1 MIYVPTFKRYVGAL
15 APVRFTFIEDQERS
29 ICAVDGDV
37 PMGGRRV
44 IKSTIVKRTIV
55 IAGHKTSVS
64 LEDEFWNA
72 LKVIAGERDMRAWE
86 LVTSINSNRRTTIC
100 HWRFAFS
107 YSTTIKARS
116 ATRLGARHRM
126 ETTALWRVAKHS
138 AREGFE
144 TYPPQPS
151 TPRPGVVH
159 F

>member
-86 LVTSINSNRRTTIC
+86 LVTSINSNRRHDNPQTAVLANGPCI
-100 HWRFAFS
+100 WRPL
-107 YSTTIKARS
+107 
-116 ATRLGARHRM
+116 LGSRCR
-126 ETTALWRVAKHS
+126 K
-138 AREGFE
+138 
-144 TYPPQPS
+144 
-151 TPRPGVVH
+151 
-159 F
+159 

>member
-1 MIYVPTFKRYVGAL
+1 LSGQIGGCVQRKRQQEGEKAPVDDLRLTLKRYAGAT

-72 LKVIAGERDMRAWE
+72 LKVIAGKRDMRAWE
-86 LVTSINSNRRTTIC
+86 LVTSINSDRRHDNLSSAI
-100 HWRFAFS
+100 RLFVLNYYQSAVS
-107 YSTTIKARS
+107 DEARC
-116 ATRLGARHRM
+116 AAPNGNHGTLARG
-126 ETTALWRVAKHS
+126 EA
-138 AREGFE
+138 
-144 TYPPQPS
+144 
-151 TPRPGVVH
+151 
-159 F
+159 